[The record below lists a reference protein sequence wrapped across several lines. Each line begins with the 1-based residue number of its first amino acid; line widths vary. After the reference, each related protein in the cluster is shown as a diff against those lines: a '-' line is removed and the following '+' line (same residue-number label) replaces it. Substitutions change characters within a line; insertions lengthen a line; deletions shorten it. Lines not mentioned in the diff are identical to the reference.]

1 MKKYNLFQ
9 NFTVAQIHI
18 MQNPFQKI
26 QNPLFK
32 SSSYAKNKAH
42 ICRFYITELK
52 N

>member
-32 SSSYAKNKAH
+32 SSSYAKKKHTFVGFILLN
-42 ICRFYITELK
+42 
-52 N
+52 